1 MTNQL
6 IDKSDMIERVK
17 NKVLEVL
24 NTTDEITYEENLALR
39 GLDSLRT
46 VELVVELEEM
56 FNVTF
61 DDEEMLTE
69 NFSSI
74 DKIKDRLL
82 TKF

>member
-1 MTNQL
+1 LTNQL
-6 IDKSDMIERVK
+6 IDKSDVIERVK

-24 NTTDEITYEENLALR
+24 NPADEISFGENLALR
-39 GLDSLRT
+39 GLDSMKT
-46 VELVVELEEM
+46 VELVVDLEEM
-56 FNVTF
+56 FDVTF

-74 DKIKDRLL
+74 EKITERLL